1 MATGLL
7 RKLRVAFCLALVRL
21 DHVLGRL
28 VRQESF
34 YPDARDRY

>member
-1 MATGLL
+1 MVTGLL
-7 RKLRVAFCLALVRL
+7 RKLRVAVCLVFVRL

-28 VRQESF
+28 IRQESF